1 MERTM
6 KRIVRTLARVTLAC
20 SLAVPTLSSAGS
32 APARPAGTL
41 VGIDVS
47 LKVDPRITRGLYM
60 GDRWVAPTRYSRV
73 QDGKKLVVEA
83 RAFGLDHR
91 RALLRIDATWASADP
106 RIVTVSPAK
115 GGEVTLTVHRAGQ
128 TTLTISHGTFSRRLA
143 VRASEERG
151 SLRVNISRAD
161 GGPAGAAV
169 PVNAP
174 ANGSGGR

>member
-1 MERTM
+1 MER
-6 KRIVRTLARVTLAC
+6 ILGALAGVAVAF
-20 SLAVPTLSSAGS
+20 SLAAPTPASAGN
-32 APARPAGTL
+32 APVRPAAPL

-60 GDRWVAPTRYSRV
+60 GDRWVAPTRYSRT

-83 RAFGLDHR
+83 RAFGLDQR
-91 RALLRIDATWASADP
+91 RALLRIDARWASADP

-128 TTLTISHGTFSRRLA
+128 TTVTVSHGSFSRKLA

-151 SLRVNISRAD
+151 ALRVNISRAD
-161 GGPAGAAV
+161 GGPAVAAV